1 MDPIR
6 HVEREES
13 QDVHARGEELR
24 NEIRGS
30 LVVEGD
36 GLVLAKAIRVAPH
49 GLSVVG
55 DDGPTAVK
63 RRIAD
68 FTTRVRDMNESIGL
82 VLADERLVSVARSQD
97 AGADVSARVE
107 AAKRFGDA
115 VDRVLEALSF
125 LEETPAVEVDFP
137 RLHAAL
143 RELVTAAAAPVDPPV
158 GVVHVAEA
166 EFRL

>member
-30 LVVEGD
+30 LVAEGD
-36 GLVLAKAIRVAPH
+36 GLVLARAIRVGPQ

-55 DDGPTAVK
+55 DDGPTAIK

-68 FTTRVRDMNESIGL
+68 FMTRLRDMNESIGL
-82 VLADERLVSVARSQD
+82 ILADERLGAIARSVD
-97 AGADVSARVE
+97 GVGPRID
-107 AAKRFGDA
+107 AAKRFGDS

-137 RLHAAL
+137 RLHGAL
-143 RELVTAAAAPVDPPV
+143 RDLAADAAAPLAPPV
-158 GVVHVAEA
+158 GVVHVTEA